1 MVDVK
6 KIALFVGGV
15 VFGSAGFKVL
25 ASKDAKKVYT
35 QTTAAV
41 LRMKDSTMETVN
53 KVQEQAGDILAD
65 AKAINEAALP
75 EAAQEVIEDA
85 PRRKQRRGIIPQ
97 LLSRLRAAFFH
108 ESALKEVLTDEM
120 YDFT

>member
-65 AKAINEAALP
+65 AKAINEARAA
-75 EAAQEVIEDA
+75 EAAQEVIE
-85 PRRKQRRGIIPQ
+85 P
-97 LLSRLRAAFFH
+97 RLRQRPRNNPAASEPPSGGSF
-108 ESALKEVLTDEM
+108 
-120 YDFT
+120 